1 MDQLN
6 ERIYAIVR
14 QVPPGRVTTY
24 GAVAKVTG
32 GCTARQVGYA
42 MAATTDGSNIPW
54 QRVINSQGKIS
65 PHGFGYGSAI
75 QRKLLEEEGVV
86 FDKNGKIDLKE
97 YGWPSNFW
105 EESRSEG
112 KPLRLFE

>member
-1 MDQLN
+1 MEKLN

-14 QVPPGRVTTY
+14 QVPIGRVTTY

-42 MAATTDGSNIPW
+42 MAATPEGSDIPW

-75 QRKLLEEEGVV
+75 QRKLLEEEGIL
-86 FDKNGKIDLKE
+86 FDRSGRVDLKIF
-97 YGWPSNFW
+97 GWPPNFW
-105 EESRSEG
+105 GDAESEQ